1 MSSQSEESLGCM
13 QILNTMLKVMTD
25 AKIIDISKE
34 DIAIIS
40 KVESTKKYEIEKSR
54 TYIGYKLFWIMK
66 LFIDGKMFPSGFL
79 TPEKH
84 RIHIYD
90 IVNFITNDY
99 VLDELLQFDCECF
112 FKVVAKLY
120 YGLPFKF
127 LMEQKDYLLKNPVK
141 GTGLCLTP
149 N

>member
-1 MSSQSEESLGCM
+1 
-13 QILNTMLKVMTD
+13 MLSVMTD
-25 AKIIDISKE
+25 AKNIDVTKE
-34 DIAIIS
+34 DIGIIQR
-40 KVESTKKYEIEKSR
+40 VESSKKYEIEKSR
-54 TYIGYKLFWIMK
+54 TYLWYKLFWIIK
-66 LFIDGKMFPSGFL
+66 IFIDGKMFPSGFL

-99 VLDELLQFDCECF
+99 VLDQLLQFDCEYF

-127 LMEQKDYLLKNPVK
+127 LQEQREYLTANLIK
-141 GTGLCLTP
+141 GTEVSMPP
-149 N
+149 NKVINELFPKKC